1 MASDTDALQL
11 LLRRAAA
18 ARSHALLALA
28 TRDDEMIVIA
38 VTSPGPRRPIP
49 NFNKL
54 PVRHISRRQSQII
67 ANCGGNIQ
75 SGPMIQ
81 IRFRALI
88 AEDVLEMV
96 GAKRAA
102 ILPLR
107 IAEAIS
113 FANGYPTIAADRL
126 PRPGV
131 GLLEPRDYQWCF
143 RLELAMRDVVVR
155 QRDVEGI
162 LPRDEG
168 YRNVIAARARL
179 RAVRT
184 AVIRCPIKI
193 PTTLVVRHRI
203 VSARFLTHPEH
214 RRYDIHFPRVPLD
227 RRSGA
232 GRDKNLRFH
241 FDQRL
246 LPKLHCVLGEIPR
259 RRVGRSGLFVPE
271 DLRGTSNRQTETSRK
286 KSHYK
291 RRHLLSDP
299 PLLGKANFPKTL
311 L

>member
-1 MASDTDALQL
+1 
-11 LLRRAAA
+11 
-18 ARSHALLALA
+18 
-28 TRDDEMIVIA
+28 MIVIA
-38 VTSPGPRRPIP
+38 VASPRTRRHIP

-54 PVRHISRRQSQII
+54 PVRHISRRQPQII
-67 ANCGGNIQ
+67 AHRGGNIQ

-113 FANGYPTIAADRL
+113 FANGNPTIAADRL

-214 RRYDIHFPRVPLD
+214 RRYDTHFPRVTLD
-227 RRSGA
+227 RRVRA
-232 GRDKNLRFH
+232 GRDKDLWFH
-241 FDQRL
+241 LEHRL
-246 LPKLHCVLGEIPR
+246 LPQLHCVLGEIR
-259 RRVGRSGLFVPE
+259 RGSVGRSGLLVPE
-271 DLRGTSNRQTETSRK
+271 DFRGASNRQTETSRK
-286 KSHYK
+286 NSPHYK
-291 RRHLLSDP
+291 RRTLLS
-299 PLLGKANFPKTL
+299 
-311 L
+311 